1 MATGSGDR
9 ISALPDDILHLL
21 LSRLPSDEEVRT
33 CVLARRWRH
42 LWKSTRAIRITNRPW
57 TAEKLHNFVNHLLL
71 LRGGTP
77 ADVCSLKC
85 GHLRDLSSSGI
96 EGSGHDFFQNI
107 HLSRIYS
114 PTAPII
120 EKMPLLVEADVRLED
135 NFTDQYRN
143 GDYYGDCK
151 DDKCLGCLGSSD
163 GSSMLLEDLSGAK
176 YLELTSDPRLYIF
189 TRDCKFSTVF
199 SSLKTLVL
207 NDWCMGAEFGGLECF
222 LRYSPVLKK
231 LTLQLEYS
239 ENPGVKGIFGC
250 GIWGK
255 GQLSK

>member
-85 GHLRDLSSSGI
+85 GHLRGENYISEHLREHISNRIYDQLSMFAELWIRHVLSMCQVRVLKVWIRSYRRLCLAHAPFASQFVRRLDLTDVYLMLINCTHLPLDLSSSGI

-114 PTAPII
+114 PTLRCLVITKCHFHPEFRTCISAPR
-120 EKMPLLVEADVRLED
+120 V
-135 NFTDQYRN
+135 TH
-143 GDYYGDCK
+143 
-151 DDKCLGCLGSSD
+151 
-163 GSSMLLEDLSGAK
+163 
-176 YLELTSDPRLYIF
+176 LELSPSALAGLLL
-189 TRDCKFSTVF
+189 
-199 SSLKTLVL
+199 LKRCHC
-207 NDWCMGAEFGGLECF
+207 W
-222 LRYSPVLKK
+222 
-231 LTLQLEYS
+231 
-239 ENPGVKGIFGC
+239 
-250 GIWGK
+250 
-255 GQLSK
+255 